1 MATLHAD
8 ERPLLAGTRR
18 RLLTL
23 VCATAAAVASIAR
36 YDGGSRGFVAA
47 FAAFVLVVLAA
58 IDVER
63 RRVPNLIVLPAAVAT
78 FSAQVAIDPGRWWV
92 WAAAAFGGALVFFVF
107 AVISPGG
114 IGMGDVKLMLLIGA
128 TLGPAMLAGILV
140 GTVSA
145 AIAGL
150 ALIARYGQEGRRR
163 SLPYVPFLAFGAIAA
178 LVLLRPK

>member
-1 MATLHAD
+1 VTAPRAD
-8 ERPLLAGTRR
+8 ERPLFAGTRVF
-18 RLLTL
+18 TL
-23 VCATAAAVASIAR
+23 VGATAVAMAAIAR
-36 YDGGSRGFVAA
+36 YDDGSRGFVAA
-47 FAAFVLVVLAA
+47 FAAFILVVLAG

-63 RRVPNLIVLPAAVAT
+63 RRVPNIIVLPAAAAT
-78 FSAQVAIDPGRWWV
+78 LAAQAAVDPGRWWI

-128 TLGPAMLAGILV
+128 ALGPAMLAGILV

-150 ALIARYGQEGRRR
+150 ALIARHGQEGRRR

-178 LVLLRPK
+178 LLLLRPR